1 MRKFKFLA
9 LAFAAF
15 SFAAC
20 SDDAIEGQSGNGG
33 VAGEGTPAY
42 LTISFTANSGN
53 SSRSTADDAN
63 NNGDEHS
70 TDDPATGEDSG
81 HQNPGTADENVVKTA
96 LIVVNPADGGNTA
109 FAKLY
114 TTAVTEGETAGEFTL
129 VDDASK
135 LYHNTTPIEVAVG
148 KYDVLVVLNPVSEL
162 VPSGAQEGITNAN
175 AVQDLYNK
183 IKNESYLPDET
194 TYKSLVDA
202 MVGEDGLM
210 MANKNWND
218 GSQGSA
224 TDCSVELTSE
234 NNTPEKAATVTID
247 VERVMS
253 KITFRD
259 TKIDGMKDKN
269 IYPVTVHTGVGTAV
283 TVRGA
288 ILDET
293 TADVENDYRIVV
305 LNKAEDIVEHE
316 VYALYEKETE
326 DAEATLTDVYA
337 ATTRTTTTTDGNEYT
352 IYTKLT
358 AVTDAT
364 DYKAGTNYVADT
376 SEEDNGLTL
385 VLADM
390 GDPTYWY
397 VRLEGYALVNLSKD
411 VHYVRHTIDNAN
423 VITPLGT
430 LNGSNYLYTTNWAA
444 KNAAEFNTVDGDVVF
459 SNCDPKD
466 WFYNTLA
473 QVSGE
478 SETLTITETG
488 GNLSFMDGAETAK
501 YYKAMPSTTY
511 EEGEDDVDDDVPHYN
526 QSGEGVDNT
535 PPIGNFM
542 SYCFENS
549 TDLNH
554 QMHGISTGISFVA
567 RMYTDQEC
575 TQPVERLYQYA
586 GQKFTSLKN
595 IQDAFGSTRMSKSFN
610 DLVSKESTITT
621 VDAMKT
627 ELQKLEEDS
636 ENGGEHI
643 EIYNDN
649 ICYYYTT
656 EIKHFDNGDN
666 AVLGNMEFAIMR
678 NNIYSL
684 SVSGINEIG
693 DAIVDPTPNTPDETV
708 SRAALTVQ
716 VRILPWIVRYND
728 IEF

>member
-1 MRKFKFLA
+1 MRKFKFFA
-9 LAFAAF
+9 LAFAAL

-20 SDDAIEGQSGNGG
+20 SDDAIEGQSGSGG
-33 VAGEGTPAY
+33 SAGEGTPAY
-42 LTISFTANSGN
+42 LTISFTANSGS

-63 NNGDEHS
+63 NWGDK
-70 TDDPATGEDSG
+70 DGDAEDSG
-81 HQNPGTADENVVKTA
+81 HHNAGTTDENAVKTA

-114 TTAVTEGETAGEFTL
+114 TASTTASEDGEFE
-129 VDDASK
+129 VIDDASK
-135 LYHNTTPIEVAVG
+135 LYKNTTPIEVAVG
-148 KYDVLVVLNPVSEL
+148 KYNVLVVINPVSEL

-183 IKNESYLPDET
+183 IVNESYLPNEA

-202 MVGEDGLM
+202 TIGEDGMM

-218 GSQGSA
+218 GSVGSA
-224 TDCSVELTSE
+224 SDCSVVLTLD
-234 NNTPEKAATVTID
+234 NNAPEKAATVTVD

-259 TKIDGMKDKN
+259 TQIDGMKDKN

-293 TADVENDYRIVV
+293 TTDVEDDYRIVV
-305 LNKAEDIVEHE
+305 LNKAEDIAEHE
-316 VYALYEKETE
+316 VYALYEKASE
-326 DAEATLTDVYA
+326 DAEAVLTGVYA
-337 ATTRTTTTTDGNEYT
+337 ATTETKKTEDGNEYT
-352 IYTKLT
+352 VYTKLT
-358 AVTDAT
+358 AVTDAS
-364 DYKAGTNYVADT
+364 DYVAGTNYVANT
-376 SEEDNGLTL
+376 SAEDYGLTL
-385 VLADM
+385 VLAEM

-430 LNGSNYLYTTNWAA
+430 LNGSNYLYTTNWIA
-444 KNAAEFNTVDGDVVF
+444 KNTAEFSTNDKGDVIF
-459 SNCDPKD
+459 SNCDPND

-473 QVSGE
+473 AVSDD
-478 SETLTITETG
+478 SDKLTFSGNTIINSDFYQAFPTG
-488 GNLSFMDGAETAK
+488 AYPEDGAVEGDGIIYDKGTSTGSGQHTSANGNL
-501 YYKAMPSTTY
+501 
-511 EEGEDDVDDDVPHYN
+511 
-526 QSGEGVDNT
+526 DN
-535 PPIGNFM
+535 IGHFLA
-542 SYCFENS
+542 YCFENS

-575 TQPVERLYQYA
+575 TKPVERLYQYA
-586 GQKFTSLKN
+586 GQKFTSLKS
-595 IQDAFGSTRMSKSFN
+595 IQEAFGASRMSSAFN
-610 DLVSKESTITT
+610 SLVDKESTITD
-621 VDAMKT
+621 VEDMKD
-627 ELQKLEEDS
+627 ELEKLAADK
-636 ENGGEHI
+636 ENGGENI
-643 EIYNDN
+643 TIYNDN

-693 DAIVDPTPNTPDETV
+693 DAIVDPTPNIPDETE